1 LSARAARHV
10 TLETRAEG
18 DIIVSFGGYSLSLGK
33 LSAATAR
40 RAQDLRKGLT
50 LASFETDGANAD
62 KQLKQLVRRLAGHG
76 LLEYRLA
83 SPSGND
89 YVVIEPQ
96 MPDYWPRMPEL
107 RDADV
112 LVLSRF
118 AYLRRRGN
126 EFVLESPRAGALF
139 RLCDARIAT
148 ALAALCEP
156 QQIKRLRRQN
166 DSMTL
171 ALLALLVD
179 CNILFKLESAQDSGL
194 RPSEGDQSL
203 VFWDFHDLLFHTRST
218 DGRHANPSGGVYPYV
233 GITPPLPAVR
243 PAWPGERID
252 LRGLSEA
259 AQSASAA
266 TNLLRARRSTRS
278 FDDQNPITLAELARL
293 LDSAVRVQARWSE
306 RLDLGG
312 ADDPMMDYA
321 SRPYPTG
328 GGSWELELYLAVNQ
342 CDGLARGFYHYDA
355 GEHALTPIVV
365 RMPELDALL
374 GAAAFAMGAP
384 AAPQVLIT
392 IVARF
397 GRVSWKYGSIA
408 YALILKDVGVLTQ
421 TLYLVAADMG
431 LGACAIGSVNNNV
444 FAKMTGLPFHIE
456 GPVGQFAI
464 GRAAQE
470 QAS

>member
-1 LSARAARHV
+1 
-10 TLETRAEG
+10 
-18 DIIVSFGGYSLSLGK
+18 
-33 LSAATAR
+33 
-40 RAQDLRKGLT
+40 
-50 LASFETDGANAD
+50 
-62 KQLKQLVRRLAGHG
+62 
-76 LLEYRLA
+76 
-83 SPSGND
+83 
-89 YVVIEPQ
+89 
-96 MPDYWPRMPEL
+96 
-107 RDADV
+107 
-112 LVLSRF
+112 
-118 AYLRRRGN
+118 
-126 EFVLESPRAGALF
+126 
-139 RLCDARIAT
+139 
-148 ALAALCEP
+148 
-156 QQIKRLRRQN
+156 
-166 DSMTL
+166 
-171 ALLALLVD
+171 
-179 CNILFKLESAQDSGL
+179 
-194 RPSEGDQSL
+194 
-203 VFWDFHDLLFHTRST
+203 
-218 DGRHANPSGGVYPYV
+218 
-233 GITPPLPAVR
+233 LPAVR

-384 AAPQVLIT
+384 AAPQVLMT

>member
-1 LSARAARHV
+1 
-10 TLETRAEG
+10 
-18 DIIVSFGGYSLSLGK
+18 
-33 LSAATAR
+33 
-40 RAQDLRKGLT
+40 
-50 LASFETDGANAD
+50 
-62 KQLKQLVRRLAGHG
+62 
-76 LLEYRLA
+76 
-83 SPSGND
+83 
-89 YVVIEPQ
+89 
-96 MPDYWPRMPEL
+96 
-107 RDADV
+107 
-112 LVLSRF
+112 
-118 AYLRRRGN
+118 
-126 EFVLESPRAGALF
+126 
-139 RLCDARIAT
+139 
-148 ALAALCEP
+148 
-156 QQIKRLRRQN
+156 
-166 DSMTL
+166 MTL

-328 GGSWELELYLAVNQ
+328 GGSGELELYLAVNQ

-384 AAPQVLIT
+384 AAPQVLMT